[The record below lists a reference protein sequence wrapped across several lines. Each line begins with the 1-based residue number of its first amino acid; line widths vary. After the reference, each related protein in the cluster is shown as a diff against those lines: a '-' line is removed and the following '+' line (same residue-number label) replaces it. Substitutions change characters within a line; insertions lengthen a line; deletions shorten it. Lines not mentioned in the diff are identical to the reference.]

1 MFILDTDHISVL
13 QRPSDAA
20 MRLQRRLLLSYD
32 FPVTTAITLEEQSRG
47 WITQLGRLSADVS
60 LQISCYDRMVEM
72 FAFFGS
78 WQVLSFSQAAA
89 TEFKRLRQERV
100 RIGTS
105 DLKIASIALVENAV
119 LLTANVR
126 DFERVPGLRFEN
138 WIEQ

>member
-1 MFILDTDHISVL
+1 M
-13 QRPSDAA
+13 
-20 MRLQRRLLLSYD
+20 
-32 FPVTTAITLEEQSRG
+32 
-47 WITQLGRLSADVS
+47 
-60 LQISCYDRMVEM
+60 SCYDRMVEM

-126 DFERVPGLRFEN
+126 DFERVPGLQFEN
-138 WIEQ
+138 WIES

>member
-60 LQISCYDRMVEM
+60 L
-72 FAFFGS
+72 
-78 WQVLSFSQAAA
+78 
-89 TEFKRLRQERV
+89 
-100 RIGTS
+100 
-105 DLKIASIALVENAV
+105 
-119 LLTANVR
+119 
-126 DFERVPGLRFEN
+126 
-138 WIEQ
+138 